1 MSPEQSDG
9 DAATPASDWYS
20 VGVVLY
26 HSLSGRVP
34 FEGKSAEILR
44 DKHRRDPPPL
54 AMPDVPS
61 DIADL
66 CADLLLRDPTLRPDG
81 RAVLKRIGKS
91 APIEI
96 PREAKSPFI
105 GREDQLQQLRSGYQ
119 ALCQRR
125 PVAVLLSGQSGTG
138 KSALTTEFL
147 KGISD
152 DRDLLVLSARCYKQE
167 NVPYK
172 AVDGLVDA
180 LSRFLCTLSP
190 ERADAFLPQD
200 IRALSRVFPALQ
212 QVAAVNQALQRD
224 HFSSNQQDLRW
235 RAFTA
240 LRELLTRLGDR
251 KRLVMIIDDLQW
263 GDSDSTA
270 LLNSVLRQPDGP
282 VALFLGVFRSEDRDA
297 SESLALLVEAM
308 RDAQQISLDSLT
320 EEQSYRL
327 ARSLIDELSSA
338 DDNDEVAR
346 RIAVESSGNPFF
358 LLELARSMVRDA
370 SPRSDGHRLTLEEV
384 LWSRIEQLPE
394 QSRCLLYTLSVA
406 GQPLQYEYASV
417 ASQIDIGQTSS
428 TLSMLRNERLIRD
441 CGHEREALIDTY
453 HDRVREIVIARLG
466 EVAQTQC
473 HRRLAESGEAL
484 PQPDVEFLALHFRL
498 ANESERAAFY
508 YLQAA
513 DQASHKLAFNRAA
526 DFCAEALRLHE
537 FSAARRI
544 EVRRKIADALASGGR
559 NVEAAQEYLALADDL
574 EGAGGLEMR
583 RRAFTQFLLTGWLA
597 EGMVTLRN
605 VLAQLGLSLPSTPR
619 IALVS
624 LLVTRLRLWLRGPK
638 LHLIAA
644 DKISPA
650 DLLRVDVLW
659 SVAISLTRID
669 SIRGALFV
677 AKGCLEALR
686 VGEVSRIARGLG
698 LEGSHL
704 SIPGRRTSRRS
715 LQLIETAKNLAA
727 TLENSHVR
735 NHITICEGIRS
746 GLLGEWESS
755 LLHCQQA
762 EQGFVSNEVSELTTV
777 RFWHMLALIWLGKM
791 AELQRRCPPL
801 VRSAQER
808 GDLYELVNLG
818 TYAISIVKLAQDR
831 PREAW
836 DDVNAV
842 MNNWTRDGFHIQHH
856 LEVIAKASI
865 LLYEGNHRDAGVDL
879 RNSWPLHKR
888 SFLWGAHLVRANL
901 QHLRARIALGAARN
915 DVNRRMHIREA
926 RRALRALEKE
936 RLPWTTALAVVGRG
950 SLAAILG
957 DVELATKDLEQ
968 AAASFDSLGME
979 LYAAVSRRRLGQILG
994 GQHGRELID
1003 VADEWMRGQEI
1014 RAPAKMAEFL
1024 VPGFDDPS

>member
-1 MSPEQSDG
+1 MSTCSRKALPNLGGSLDVNLDRQLQIENLVKAALELAGEDRQKFLNKECHGDSELRQKVESLLHARQTSTTSHQSSLGTGSMESNPIATASWQRIEGRLPDDYSHCGFPTIAGFEILEEIGRGAMGVVYRAIDQTSGETVALKTMQRADSPTLAQFKKEFRGLANVVHPNLAKLYRLSIDERLQFFTMEYVQGRDFGSYVRGGLGPGESLPELQLMRLREALRQLAEGVVALHAAGKVHRDIKPSNILVAASGRVVLVDFGLAIDLNWDGIYQTLDGHIVGTPAFMSPEQSDG
-9 DAATPASDWYS
+9 DAVTPASDWYS

-34 FEGKSAEILR
+34 FEGKSSEILR

-66 CADLLLRDPTLRPDG
+66 CADLLHRDPTLRPDG
-81 RAVLKRIGKS
+81 RAVLNRIGKS

-105 GREDQLQQLRSGYQ
+105 GREDQLQHLRSGYQ

-297 SESLALLVEAM
+297 SESLASLVEAM
-308 RDAQQISLDSLT
+308 PDAQQISLDSLT

-327 ARSLIDELSSA
+327 ARSLIDDEMSSA

-370 SPRSDGHRLTLEEV
+370 SPRSDGNRLTLEEV

-406 GQPLQYEYASV
+406 GQPLQFEYASV
-417 ASQIDIGQTSS
+417 ASQLDTGQTSS

-466 EVAQTQC
+466 EDAQTQC

-498 ANESERAAFY
+498 ANESGRAASY

-513 DQASHKLAFNRAA
+513 DQASHKLAFNQAA

-544 EVRRKIADALASGGR
+544 EVRTKMADALASGGR

-574 EGAGGLEMR
+574 EGASGLEMR
-583 RRAFTQFLLTGWLA
+583 RCAFTQFLLTGRLH
-597 EGMVTLRN
+597 EGMVTLQN
-605 VLAQLGLSLPSTPR
+605 VIEQLGLSLPSTPR
-619 IALVS
+619 LALVS
-624 LLVTRLRLWLRGPK
+624 LLVTRLRLWLRGSK
-638 LHLIAA
+638 LHLIAE
-644 DKISPA
+644 DKIAPA

-669 SIRGALFV
+669 HIRGALFV

-686 VGEVSRIARGLG
+686 VGEVSRIARGLA

-727 TLENSHVR
+727 T
-735 NHITICEGIRS
+735 
-746 GLLGEWESS
+746 
-755 LLHCQQA
+755 
-762 EQGFVSNEVSELTTV
+762 F
-777 RFWHMLALIWLGKM
+777 
-791 AELQRRCPPL
+791 
-801 VRSAQER
+801 
-808 GDLYELVNLG
+808 
-818 TYAISIVKLAQDR
+818 
-831 PREAW
+831 
-836 DDVNAV
+836 
-842 MNNWTRDGFHIQHH
+842 
-856 LEVIAKASI
+856 
-865 LLYEGNHRDAGVDL
+865 
-879 RNSWPLHKR
+879 
-888 SFLWGAHLVRANL
+888 
-901 QHLRARIALGAARN
+901 
-915 DVNRRMHIREA
+915 
-926 RRALRALEKE
+926 
-936 RLPWTTALAVVGRG
+936 
-950 SLAAILG
+950 
-957 DVELATKDLEQ
+957 
-968 AAASFDSLGME
+968 
-979 LYAAVSRRRLGQILG
+979 
-994 GQHGRELID
+994 
-1003 VADEWMRGQEI
+1003 
-1014 RAPAKMAEFL
+1014 
-1024 VPGFDDPS
+1024 